1 MRISEFGGE
10 NAVIK
15 LIESKY
21 GELADDRV
29 VVGFGDDAALLR
41 MGNDKLLIVTTDLL
55 VEGTHFRRDIID
67 PYSLGW
73 KSAAVN
79 ISDIAAM
86 GGVPT
91 WAFVS
96 IALPDIDV
104 SFVES
109 LYEGMNAVS
118 SKFGSRIIGGDTNRV
133 DGNIVINVTQLGEVE
148 EEYAALRKTAKPGD
162 RILVTGTLGDSLAGF
177 KLLDK
182 LGLESARRDHPQVVE
197 HHIRPIPRIPE
208 ARAAVRTGAVRA
220 MMDISDGLAID
231 LGKMCEASGI
241 GAKVYADR
249 LPVSDA
255 LRAAADALGVDP
267 ISLAASGGEDYEL
280 LIAAAPSE
288 AETLAKTV
296 EDATGTTVSDIGEFV
311 GGSGAFLLQQDGQET
326 PLSAGWTHFSLTCQL
341 FALKQQKKR

>member
-1 MRISEFGGE
+1 MLISDFGGE

-21 GELADDRV
+21 GGLADDRV
-29 VVGFGDDAALLR
+29 VVGIGDDAALLR
-41 MGNDKLLIVTTDLL
+41 TGGDKLLIVTTDLL

-73 KSAAVN
+73 KSVAVN

-96 IALPDIDV
+96 IALPDMDV

-148 EEYAALRKTAKPGD
+148 EARAALRKTAKPGD

-182 LGLESARRDHPQVVE
+182 LGLKSAQRDHPQVVE
-197 HHIRPIPRIPE
+197 RHIKPMPRIPE
-208 ARAAVRTGAVRA
+208 ARAAVGTGAVHA

-231 LGKMCEASGI
+231 LGKMCQASGI
-241 GAKVYADR
+241 GAKVYADS
-249 LPVSDA
+249 LPISDA
-255 LRAAADALGVDP
+255 LCAAADALGVDP
-267 ISLAASGGEDYEL
+267 VSLAASGGEDYEL
-280 LIAAAPSE
+280 LIAAAPSD
-288 AETLAKTV
+288 AKALARAI
-296 EDATGTTVSDIGEFV
+296 EDAAGTIVSDIGEFTD
-311 GGSGAFLLQQDGQET
+311 GACAVLTQPNGKET
-326 PLSAGWTHFSLTCQL
+326 PLVPGWKHF
-341 FALKQQKKR
+341 